1 MSLAQQTPVVL
12 PSDDVLGA
20 LKALGLTALAA
31 TLPTVLEQARQQ
43 QPTYETFLHAAL
55 EAELTGRAER
65 ARARRLRTARLPA
78 RKTLESFDFRFQPSV
93 PERLIREL
101 ATLGFVETS
110 TNLVFLGPPGVGKT
124 HLASALAGAALDA
137 GHSVLFTT
145 LSGLAEALEGSP
157 SPTAWRARLRR
168 YVTPRVLVID
178 EVGYT
183 RLTAEQAHALFE
195 LVTARY
201 EKGAILLTS
210 NTSFADWGALLGND
224 VLASA
229 LLDRLLHHAEV
240 IAISGASY
248 RMKERTALQSS
259 TQDSGPLAT
268 AVAS

>member
-1 MSLAQQTPVVL
+1 MSLSEPPPEPARDDLL
-12 PSDDVLGA
+12 PT
-20 LKALGLTALAA
+20 LKALGLTALGA

-43 QPTYETFLHAAL
+43 QSTYDAFLRAAL
-55 EAELTGRAER
+55 QAEVTGRAER
-65 ARARRLRTARLPA
+65 AHARRLRAARLPA
-78 RKTLESFDFRFQPSV
+78 RKTLESFDLRFQPSV

-101 ATLGFVETS
+101 ATLGFVETA
-110 TNLVFLGPPGVGKT
+110 TNLIFLGPPGVGKT
-124 HLASALAGAALDA
+124 HLAVALAGAALLA

-145 LSGLAEALEGSP
+145 LSSLAEALEGSP
-157 SPTAWRARLRR
+157 SPTVWRTRLRR
-168 YVTPRVLVID
+168 YVAPHVLVID

-210 NTSFADWGALLGND
+210 NTSFAEWGALLGND
-224 VLASA
+224 ILASA

-240 IAISGASY
+240 VAISGASY
-248 RMKERTALQSS
+248 RMKDRAAVR
-259 TQDSGPLAT
+259 PAAT

>member
-1 MSLAQQTPVVL
+1 MSLLAPAGVAGGDLVPT
-12 PSDDVLGA
+12 
-20 LKALGLTALAA
+20 LKALGLTALGA
-31 TLPTVLEQARQQ
+31 TLPTVLEQARHQ
-43 QPTYETFLHAAL
+43 QPTYDEFLRLALQAAV
-55 EAELTGRAER
+55 TGRAER
-65 ARARRLRTARLPA
+65 AHARRLRAARLPA

-101 ATLGFVETS
+101 ATLGFVETA
-110 TNLVFLGPPGVGKT
+110 TNLIFLGPPGVGKT
-124 HLASALAGAALDA
+124 HLAVALASAALSA

-145 LSGLAEALEGSP
+145 LSTLAEALEGSP
-157 SPTAWRARLRR
+157 SPTAWRTRLRR
-168 YVTPRVLVID
+168 YVAPRVLVID

-210 NTSFADWGALLGND
+210 NTSFAEWGALLGND
-224 VLASA
+224 ILASA

-240 IAISGASY
+240 VAISGASY
-248 RMKERTALQSS
+248 RRKDRAALQ
-259 TQDSGPLAT
+259 PPAA

>member
-1 MSLAQQTPVVL
+1 MSTPLTPPADRSSDTVL
-12 PSDDVLGA
+12 SA

-31 TLPTVLEQARQQ
+31 MLPTVLEQARAH
-43 QPTYETFLHAAL
+43 QPTYEVFLHMAV
-55 EAELTGRAER
+55 EAELAGRAER

-78 RKTLESFDFRFQPSV
+78 RKTLESFDFQFQPSV

-101 ATLGFVETS
+101 ATLGFVQTA
-110 TNLVFLGPPGVGKT
+110 TNVVFLGPPGVGKT

-157 SPTAWRARLRR
+157 SPTAWRTRLRR

-248 RMKERTALQSS
+248 RMKERTRLQASHE
-259 TQDSGPLAT
+259 PA

>member
-1 MSLAQQTPVVL
+1 MSDATVTATVTSL
-12 PSDDVLGA
+12 SRS

-31 TLPTVLEQARQQ
+31 TIPALLEQARQQ
-43 QPTYETFLHAAL
+43 QPTYDVLLQQAL
-55 EAELTGRAER
+55 DAELAGRAER
-65 ARARRLRTARLPA
+65 ARTRRLRAARLPA
-78 RKTLESFDFRFQPSV
+78 HKTLEAFDFRFQPSV
-93 PERLIREL
+93 PERLVREL
-101 ATLGFVETS
+101 AGLSFLETA
-110 TNLVFLGPPGVGKT
+110 TNVLFLGPPGVGKT
-124 HLASALAGAALDA
+124 HLASALAAKALDA

-145 LSGLAEALEGSP
+145 LAGLAEALEGSP
-157 SPTAWRARLRR
+157 SPTAWRQRLRR
-168 YVTPRVLVID
+168 YVQPRVLVID

-210 NTSFADWGALLGND
+210 NTSFAEWGALLGND

-240 IAISGASY
+240 MTISGASY
-248 RMKERTALQSS
+248 RMKDRAVLRP
-259 TQDSGPLAT
+259 SGPAAS

>member
-1 MSLAQQTPVVL
+1 MSG
-12 PSDDVLGA
+12 DGDVFETLTTA

-31 TLPTVLEQARQQ
+31 SLPLLLEQARQQ
-43 QPTYETFLHAAL
+43 EPTYDVFLAHAL
-55 EAELTGRAER
+55 EAERAGRAAR
-65 ARARRLRTARLPA
+65 AHARRLRSARLPA
-78 RKTLESFDFRFQPSV
+78 HKTVEGFDFRFQPSV

-101 ATLGFVETS
+101 AGLSFLETA
-110 TNLVFLGPPGVGKT
+110 TNVIFLGPPGVGKT
-124 HLASALAGAALDA
+124 HLASALAAQALDA

-145 LSGLAEALEGSP
+145 LGSLAEALDGSP
-157 SPTAWRARLRR
+157 SPTAWRQRLRR
-168 YVTPRVLVID
+168 YVQPRVLVID

-183 RLTAEQAHALFE
+183 RLTVEQAHALFE

-210 NTSFADWGALLGND
+210 NTSFAEWGALLGNE

-240 IAISGASY
+240 ITISGASY
-248 RMKERTALQSS
+248 RMKDRAALRL
-259 TQDSGPLAT
+259 TPG

>member
-1 MSLAQQTPVVL
+1 MTNETTL
-12 PSDDVLGA
+12 PATLPATLPTA

-31 TLPTVLEQARQQ
+31 TLSTVLDQARQQ
-43 QPTYETFLHAAL
+43 EPTYDVFLAQAL
-55 EAELTGRAER
+55 DAELAGRAER
-65 ARARRLRTARLPA
+65 AQARRQRAARLPA
-78 RKTLESFDFRFQPSV
+78 RKTLDGFDFGFQPSV

-101 ATLGFVETS
+101 ATLQFVATA
-110 TNLVFLGPPGVGKT
+110 TNVLFLGPPGVGKT
-124 HLASALAGAALDA
+124 HLASALATQALEV

-145 LSGLAEALEGSP
+145 LAGLAEALEGSP
-157 SPTAWRARLRR
+157 SPTAWRQRLRR
-168 YVTPRVLVID
+168 YVQPRVLVID

-201 EKGAILLTS
+201 EQGAILLTS
-210 NTSFADWGALLGND
+210 NTSFAEWGALLGNE

-248 RMKERTALQSS
+248 RMKDHQERQARVATRS
-259 TQDSGPLAT
+259 PLT
-268 AVAS
+268 AVGS